1 MKKVIIAVLLLAGF
15 TTMAQKGERG
25 TRDGRDG
32 MQDLSSEQMATLQTK
47 KMTLV
52 LDLTQKQQEQIKSLQ
67 LEKAKRRKAKMEGD
81 EAQKEAGEAKKPTSE
96 ERFTMMNGR
105 LDRQIA
111 QKAEM
116 KKILSDEQ
124 YKKWDQHQQRKN
136 KHGKSKHHNGKR
148 GDDAPSRHGK
158 DKRK

>member
-25 TRDGRDG
+25 TRDGRGG

-52 LDLTQKQQEQIKSLQ
+52 LDLTQNQQEQVKSLQ
-67 LEKAKRRKAKMEGD
+67 LEKAKRRKVKME
-81 EAQKEAGEAKKPTSE
+81 ERKAQKEAGEVKKPTSE
-96 ERFTMMNGR
+96 ERFNMENER
-105 LDRQIA
+105 LDLQIA

-124 YKKWDQHQQRKN
+124 YEKWNQQPRKN
-136 KHGKSKHHNGKR
+136 KHQKGKHGKGQDRHEKGKR
-148 GDDAPSRHGK
+148 K
-158 DKRK
+158 

>member
-1 MKKVIIAVLLLAGF
+1 MKKVIITVILLAGF

-25 TRDGRDG
+25 ARDGRGG

-47 KMTLV
+47 KMTLA

-67 LEKAKRRKAKMEGD
+67 LEKAKRRKAKMEEG

-96 ERFTMMNGR
+96 ERFTKMNGR

-124 YKKWDQHQQRKN
+124 YKKWEQQQERKG
-136 KHGKSKHHNGKR
+136 KHGEGHG
-148 GDDAPSRHGK
+148 RHRK
-158 DKRK
+158 DTRK